1 VCLALLCLAAVSSL
15 SIAGPARL
23 DRSQAPEPPDAD
35 QQQSLQISGRTMG
48 SHYIVTIDSPGD
60 VDADSVQQEI
70 ETRFEDINRQLSNW
84 DPRSEISRFNSSDIA
99 DWFPVST
106 DFVTIAQEAGRL
118 HELTSGALDP
128 TLAPLIDAW
137 GFGATKPKV
146 APSEEQIS
154 AALGRTG
161 WQHLE
166 IREDPPAI
174 RRLRPG
180 VQLNLSSLAPG
191 FAADEV
197 GRILRRHGW
206 KSYVVDVGGETLAG
220 ESRRSGAGWRLGVE
234 SPLGGLERV
243 VEVTSQAIA
252 TSGDYRNVRLAN
264 GRRVSH
270 ILDPATGRPVENPP
284 AQVSV
289 LHPSCMTA
297 DGLATAMMVL
307 GTERGLKLAEQLQV
321 DVMFLEVS
329 NDGEIVEH
337 STGRFRESAT
347 E

>member
-1 VCLALLCLAAVSSL
+1 
-15 SIAGPARL
+15 
-23 DRSQAPEPPDAD
+23 
-35 QQQSLQISGRTMG
+35 MG

-84 DPRSEISRFNSSDIA
+84 DPQSEISRFNASDSLDWYPVGA
-99 DWFPVST
+99 DV
-106 DFVTIAQEAGRL
+106 VTIAREAGRL
-118 HELTSGALDP
+118 HELTGRALDP
-128 TLAPLIDAW
+128 TLAPLIEAW
-137 GFGATKPKV
+137 GFGASQPRV
-146 APSEEQIS
+146 APGDAQIS
-154 AALGRTG
+154 EALQRVG
-161 WQHLE
+161 WRHVE
-166 IREDPPAI
+166 IRADPPAI

-197 GRILRRHGW
+197 GRILRRRGL
-206 KSYVVDVGGETLAG
+206 KSYVIDVGGETLAG

-252 TSGDYRNVRLAN
+252 TSGDYRNVRLVN

-289 LHPSCMTA
+289 LHSSCMTA

-307 GTERGLKLAEQLQV
+307 GTERGLELAEQLQV

-329 NDGEIVEH
+329 DNGEISER
-337 STGRFRESAT
+337 STGRFRESAAG
-347 E
+347 